1 MWCHHTCRGALAV
14 FLFTPRGNQKAFWPF
29 FTVSGLRNCFSL
41 SAPSSSSFFPKT
53 LLSPMID
60 TLAKK
65 NAHVDFVFKVQSRLS
80 AFILLLIAPRTDRA
94 RQGFAGL
101 NYLPEMDGASHPGEQ
116 APPAFLPD
124 G

>member
-1 MWCHHTCRGALAV
+1 
-14 FLFTPRGNQKAFWPF
+14 
-29 FTVSGLRNCFSL
+29 
-41 SAPSSSSFFPKT
+41 
-53 LLSPMID
+53 MID

-65 NAHVDFVFKVQSRLS
+65 NAHVDFIFKVQSRLS
-80 AFILLLIAPRTDRA
+80 AFILLLIAPCTDRA

-101 NYLPEMDGASHPGEQ
+101 NYLPEMDGAPHSGEQ